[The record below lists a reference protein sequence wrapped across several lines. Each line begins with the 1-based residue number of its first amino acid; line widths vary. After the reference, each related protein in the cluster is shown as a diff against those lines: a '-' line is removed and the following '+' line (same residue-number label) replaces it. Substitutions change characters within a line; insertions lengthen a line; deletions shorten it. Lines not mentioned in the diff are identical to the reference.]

1 MYFTDDEE
9 GRIQAAIE
17 QIEARTGV
25 QVLAAVIGKADHYPE
40 APWKAFALAA
50 SLASLVV
57 AIQAALDPP
66 WIAPVQAAVVRD
78 RGARRRRRGGPGDR
92 AAAATRPAPRALGA
106 AGGRGRAVRPRL
118 LPRAGHLRHARAD
131 RESWSWSAS
140 SSARSSILP
149 DTGLAARLPAGA
161 LAAVVAQMR
170 PQLSRGARFAAL
182 RAGLAALEQ
191 TLLAAGFR
199 GAPGAP
205 DEIPTE
211 LTEDRGVSE

>member
-9 GRIQAAIE
+9 GRIQSTIE

-50 SLASLVV
+50 SVASLVV
-57 AIQAALDPP
+57 AIRAALDPP
-66 WIAPVQAAVVRD
+66 WIAPVQAVVYAIAVLGV
-78 RGARRRRRGGPGDR
+78 G
-92 AAAATRPAPRALGA
+92 AAAALAT
-106 AGGRGRAVRPRL
+106 VL
-118 LPRAGHLRHARAD
+118 LPPLARILVPSARLEGEVEQYARACFLERGIFGT
-131 RESWSWSAS
+131 RERTGILVLVSLFE
-140 SSARSSILP
+140 RKVVILP
-149 DTGLAARLPAGA
+149 DTGLATRLPAEA

-182 RAGLAALEQ
+182 SAGLAALEKA
-191 TLLAAGFR
+191 LLAAGLR

-211 LTEDRGVSE
+211 LTEDGGVSK

>member
-1 MYFTDDEE
+1 MYFKDDEE
-9 GRIQAAIE
+9 GRIQSAIE

-25 QVLAAVIGKADHYPE
+25 QVLAEVIGKADHYPE

-66 WIAPVQAAVVRD
+66 WIAPVQAAIYAIAVL
-78 RGARRRRRGGPGDR
+78 GAG
-92 AAAATRPAPRALGA
+92 AAAALATVLMPPLARILVPSA
-106 AGGRGRAVRPRL
+106 RL
-118 LPRAGHLRHARAD
+118 EDEVEQYARACFLERGIFNT
-131 RESWSWSAS
+131 RERTGILVLVSLFERKVA
-140 SSARSSILP
+140 ILP

-182 RAGLAALEQ
+182 SAGLAALEEA
-191 TLLAAGFR
+191 LLAAGFR
-199 GAPGAP
+199 GVPGAP

-211 LTEDRGVSE
+211 LTQDGGVSE

>member
-1 MYFTDDEE
+1 MYFTAVEE
-9 GRIQAAIE
+9 GRIQSAIE
-17 QIEARTGV
+17 QVEARTGV

-40 APWKAFALAA
+40 APWRAFALAA
-50 SLASLVV
+50 SLASLVL

-66 WIAPVQAAVVRD
+66 WIAPVHAAFYAIAVLGV
-78 RGARRRRRGGPGDR
+78 G
-92 AAAATRPAPRALGA
+92 AAAALATM
-106 AGGRGRAVRPRL
+106 L
-118 LPRAGHLRHARAD
+118 LPPLARLFIP
-131 RESWSWSAS
+131 
-140 SSARSSILP
+140 SARLEGEVEQYARGYFLEREVFGTRERTGILVLVSLFERKIAILP
-149 DTGLAARLPAGA
+149 DTGLADRLPAGA

-182 RAGLAALEQ
+182 SAGLNALER

-211 LTEDRGVSE
+211 LVQGGGVDE